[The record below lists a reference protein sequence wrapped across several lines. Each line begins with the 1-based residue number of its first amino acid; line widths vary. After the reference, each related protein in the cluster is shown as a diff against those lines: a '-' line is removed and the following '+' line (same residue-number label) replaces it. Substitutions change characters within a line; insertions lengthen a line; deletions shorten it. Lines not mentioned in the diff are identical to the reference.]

1 MSDNDPSN
9 NAPRLL
15 KELDIPGR
23 TGPVSPTPLIWGI
36 NRGALLDNFPRQG
49 LLCRAGPWGTMGLRD
64 SLRIL
69 RDADVQIGLEIV
81 DKDEVDTELQMF
93 VEAKHLPEG
102 MHAISYAVTRL
113 GGTPEH
119 SEVMQVLVKLTL
131 PGGPDHSEGPGHPEL
146 VMRIPEEILKDGVHQ
161 DNIGTGISIALGK
174 ADGSPPYPFAAA
186 GDMPQFSWG
195 GVFVSG
201 PALTQEQAEGKT
213 PVIVTIPKETIVD
226 AGDSGE
232 AGLAVAFE
240 VYDLVHN
247 RSDGWSV
254 EQRVVVTLDETRLG
268 APLLKEALNN
278 VLDVDKLG
286 DANGTVQVMAVNPSP
301 PRPIDFEVGDTIF
314 VRIKGTPKEG
324 PPIDIELP
332 AKVLISVPSVPEITV
347 SNAVLRQLAQAQ
359 IALSYRLKKADG
371 SAQRNA
377 KTQFISAIG
386 EIHRLAAP
394 VALEAKQGAIDPLDP
409 DLKQVTIEIAFDPAF
424 DVGQAIKLFW
434 LGTRPDL
441 STYLP
446 NLNLRPITQ
455 GDMDAQLPLQIIVDK
470 QHLTPIIGGKLELYY
485 QLLIDDSVLATMSK
499 LNQTHAIRE
508 SIHADILQ
516 IGEPRKELPEPTVDG
531 VVNGALPADTS
542 STTLTVN
549 YLKTFKDDIVTR
561 FWEGSI
567 TGVNNDWVK
576 LSAITAGQP
585 VPFTIKAELI
595 KGNEGGTVKA
605 YYQIERAAGG
615 TSYSDTLEFSVGVAL
630 ENPLPLP
637 QMPEATGNGASVT
650 LAPLDT
656 QAGARVIVA
665 YIGMNEK
672 HNIKLTMAGTPGV
685 GSPDIPAKPG
695 VASGSVEFLIP
706 ATAIA
711 ANIGNE
717 TKTFTL
723 SYEVTAGQTTPS
735 LPLTVSVTPLPAT
748 ELDKISIE
756 QAEGT
761 VLDLSKVTLG
771 ATILA
776 GVWAFIAANHRVGLN
791 LKGTKN
797 NGDAFHHVVWPW
809 PSSYV
814 NQNWFNSGQYTHTLA
829 YNAIKDLADGSRL
842 ELHFKAALT
851 LSREEAEA
859 IDAPVKVYTIKALDL
874 AAPHIKEASNDTLN
888 PLDAQTSLTAIVD
901 YVGMLT
907 GDKITVTWAGGENTP
922 ADGTHTTEPWPV
934 TTVGQQN
941 IPLLKSV
948 VAFNLGKPVVVSYT
962 VTRGSSEPMSSLTL
976 RLTVQSLQQKDLP
989 RPEIDGAIGDKLDVR
1004 SLTGTENLRVTA
1016 WPFQLSG
1023 QNVWL
1028 RYDSTHENGTPAE
1041 HIVWVGSPH
1050 HYTDGLTYLAPMD
1063 WLRALK
1069 DGSALTVTF
1078 RVNFDKVA
1086 SDATAVNFPVRTY
1099 TVSAVQYGVPSFTNA
1114 PYTIAPSGRLKNIEL
1129 LLVSSDESPMPG
1141 SKLSLVLPE
1150 GFTYADGGS
1159 GERDFITDGF
1169 GRLSVGGVKG
1179 TGSPGGYSLSA
1190 THGTQDANAS
1200 VTVTELGPVGTVRIE
1215 GSPNGIAISPDGTR
1229 AYVCNQIYPAV
1240 VSMIDTATN
1249 IALNIPTEDSSNGVA
1264 FNPDGSR
1271 AYVCH
1276 GRLDII
1282 SVIDTATH
1290 QVLARI
1296 PVGHHPYWLAVSPDG
1311 SRVYVS
1317 NYSSNTVS
1325 VIDTTTDRVLASIPV
1340 GSGPR
1345 GIAVSP
1351 DGTRAY
1357 VPNYVSSTVS
1367 VIDTAT
1373 NRVQTNIPVGRYPY
1387 WIAFNPDNTRA
1398 YVSCDADGTVDVID
1412 TATDQVLINIRTGSP
1427 LRGIAVSPNGTRAYA
1442 CNYNINE
1449 VSVIDTATNQVL
1461 TSIPAG
1467 FQPQYIAI
1475 SPDGTRV
1482 YVINGLM
1489 NTLSVI
1495 EV

>member
-161 DNIGTGISIALGK
+161 DNIGTGISITLGK

-186 GDMPQFSWG
+186 GDTPQFSWG

-213 PVIVTIPKETIVD
+213 PVIVTIPKKTIVD

-286 DANGTVQVMAVNPSP
+286 DADGTVQVMAVNPSP

-359 IALSYRLKKADG
+359 IALSYRLEKADG

-605 YYQIERAAGG
+605 SYELKRAAGG

-859 IDAPVKVYTIKALDL
+859 IDAPVKVYTIRAIEDVTPSITLVTGSPSGDEVIEGAIIVETAVTLTGSAAKGQKVSVLDGTTSKGEPTADSATGIWTLAVTGLSVAPHSFTARALYGSGASSAARTLIVTAVVVPTLSNVWDASNVEVLEGKTKVSTELTLKGTASLGQQINIRDGTGSGSATRGTATASGTTGIWELPITVPLGARRLYAEACYPSNPLYSNVRNLTVTEDIAPTIDSVIGTVSGDEIPQNGTTVETAVTLSGVAAKGQQIEVFDGTNPKGKATADPETGIWELLVTGLSVATYNFKAKAL
-874 AAPHIKEASNDTLN
+874 
-888 PLDAQTSLTAIVD
+888 
-901 YVGMLT
+901 YGT
-907 GDKITVTWAGGENTP
+907 GSESSTWKITVSPAVISENFDNQPHQKIVAGQSITIPSMTITYLSGPGKIGIFNEVNHYPTVPGRREGNFLNTGDSP
-922 ADGTHTTEPWPV
+922 QVGNQHIRLNFNSSYRAIRFWHSYANTLI
-934 TTVGQQN
+934 TVN
-941 IPLLKSV
+941 IYRNDNSLIDTKHINGNNIATPLLFEFKS
-948 VAFNLGKPVVVSYT
+948 
-962 VTRGSSEPMSSLTL
+962 E
-976 RLTVQSLQQKDLP
+976 
-989 RPEIDGAIGDKLDVR
+989 
-1004 SLTGTENLRVTA
+1004 
-1016 WPFQLSG
+1016 
-1023 QNVWL
+1023 
-1028 RYDSTHENGTPAE
+1028 
-1041 HIVWVGSPH
+1041 
-1050 HYTDGLTYLAPMD
+1050 
-1063 WLRALK
+1063 
-1069 DGSALTVTF
+1069 
-1078 RVNFDKVA
+1078 
-1086 SDATAVNFPVRTY
+1086 
-1099 TVSAVQYGVPSFTNA
+1099 
-1114 PYTIAPSGRLKNIEL
+1114 
-1129 LLVSSDESPMPG
+1129 
-1141 SKLSLVLPE
+1141 
-1150 GFTYADGGS
+1150 
-1159 GERDFITDGF
+1159 
-1169 GRLSVGGVKG
+1169 
-1179 TGSPGGYSLSA
+1179 
-1190 THGTQDANAS
+1190 
-1200 VTVTELGPVGTVRIE
+1200 
-1215 GSPNGIAISPDGTR
+1215 GIAR
-1229 AYVCNQIYPAV
+1229 
-1240 VSMIDTATN
+1240 IDLIHAWDWY
-1249 IALNIPTEDSSNGVA
+1249 ALDFFS
-1264 FNPDGSR
+1264 
-1271 AYVCH
+1271 
-1276 GRLDII
+1276 L
-1282 SVIDTATH
+1282 
-1290 QVLARI
+1290 
-1296 PVGHHPYWLAVSPDG
+1296 
-1311 SRVYVS
+1311 
-1317 NYSSNTVS
+1317 
-1325 VIDTTTDRVLASIPV
+1325 
-1340 GSGPR
+1340 
-1345 GIAVSP
+1345 
-1351 DGTRAY
+1351 
-1357 VPNYVSSTVS
+1357 
-1367 VIDTAT
+1367 
-1373 NRVQTNIPVGRYPY
+1373 
-1387 WIAFNPDNTRA
+1387 
-1398 YVSCDADGTVDVID
+1398 
-1412 TATDQVLINIRTGSP
+1412 
-1427 LRGIAVSPNGTRAYA
+1427 
-1442 CNYNINE
+1442 E
-1449 VSVIDTATNQVL
+1449 V
-1461 TSIPAG
+1461 
-1467 FQPQYIAI
+1467 
-1475 SPDGTRV
+1475 
-1482 YVINGLM
+1482 
-1489 NTLSVI
+1489 
-1495 EV
+1495 